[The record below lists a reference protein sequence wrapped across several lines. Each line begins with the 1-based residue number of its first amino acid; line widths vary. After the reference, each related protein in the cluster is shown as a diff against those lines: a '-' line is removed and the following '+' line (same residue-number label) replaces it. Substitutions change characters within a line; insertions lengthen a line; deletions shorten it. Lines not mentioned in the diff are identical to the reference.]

1 VKVVITQTP
10 ERVRLD
16 VIDNGEGIATRELP
30 RIFERFYRVDAARSR
45 ATGGTGLGLAIVR
58 HVVESCGGRVEV
70 RSALGE
76 GSTFSIHLPR
86 WDANPPA

>member
-1 VKVVITQTP
+1 MKVAIGLTP
-10 ERVRLD
+10 EGVRLD

-58 HVVESCGGRVEV
+58 HVVESSGGRVEV

-76 GSTFSIHLPR
+76 GSIFSIHLPI
-86 WDANPPA
+86 AGQST

>member
-1 VKVVITQTP
+1 VKVVIGLSP
-10 ERVRLD
+10 EGVRLD
-16 VIDNGEGIATRELP
+16 VIDNGEGIATRDLP

-58 HVVESCGGRVEV
+58 HVVESYGGRVEV

-76 GSTFSIHLPR
+76 GSIFSIHLP
-86 WDANPPA
+86 AAGESA